1 MSAVTATPLPR
12 SGAPATVT
20 RRDAALAALIDHA
33 PGGRRE
39 AEDLETTLAFA
50 RSRKQPFDRTDTEG
64 HLVASGL
71 VASPELDQVVLLHH
85 RQLDMWLQCGGHADP
100 DDATAQQTALRE
112 AREETSLAVEPHPAH
127 PDLLDVDVHEIPATD
142 SFPAHLHL
150 DLRYLLVAD
159 PTKQPEAPAD
169 EAHEVAWFELE
180 EARALELDGG
190 LLRLLG
196 KVKVLASGG

>member
-1 MSAVTATPLPR
+1 M
-12 SGAPATVT
+12 T
-20 RRDAALAALIDHA
+20 RREAALAALIDHA
-33 PGGRRE
+33 PGGPRE
-39 AEDLETTLAFA
+39 AKGLETTLAFA
-50 RSRKQPFDRTDTEG
+50 RSRKHPFDRTDTEG

-71 VASPELDQVVLLHH
+71 VASPDLDRVVLLHH

-112 AREETSLAVEPHPAH
+112 AREETGLTVEPHPAH

-142 SFPAHLHL
+142 SFPAHVHL

-159 PTKQPEAPAD
+159 PRQEPEAPD
-169 EAHEVAWFELE
+169 EEAHEIAWFELDQ
-180 EARALELDGG
+180 ARTLELDEG

-196 KVKVLASGG
+196 KVRTLASGGSALP